1 MHLLVGG
8 VGIEPTEPE
17 APDLQSGPLPS
28 TGYPPIYKA
37 HNPIQAI
44 HALIEGIEPA

>member
-1 MHLLVGG
+1 MVGG

-28 TGYPPIYKA
+28 TGYPPILLYGDQ
-37 HNPIQAI
+37 PSLRI
-44 HALIEGIEPA
+44 